1 MMINLK
7 GTDTSKFGNLIE
19 GAKGRIAVIEG
30 DNASHSYSI
39 EERAAFAKLINMTC
53 EGDEDLKD
61 RVPINPENEDLFHAF
76 DNGVLMCKLLLQVD
90 PDCLDARAINNK
102 ANLNVYEINGNLKMG
117 IAAAKGLGIKLIG
130 VDASDFIKKT
140 PHLVLTFVW
149 QTLRA
154 IVAKKI
160 SLKDTPEIIKLAE
173 DGEELKDLMKLP
185 VETILIRWV
194 NYHLAK
200 AGQERRIANLG
211 KDMSDSWALFH
222 VLNQLDKDKC
232 TLNGVDTED
241 LHDRAK
247 IMISNGTALGVPE
260 IVGAREVVSGNTKSN
275 TLYVAEIFNTKHGLE
290 ELTKEEQE
298 AYDAAGML
306 DDDIEGS
313 REERAFRLWINSL
326 GLEGVYIDDLFEDCR
341 DGILINKVI
350 DKLKPGSV
358 DWKKI

>member
-1 MMINLK
+1 M
-7 GTDTSKFGNLIE
+7 
-19 GAKGRIAVIEG
+19 
-30 DNASHSYSI
+30 
-39 EERAAFAKLINMTC
+39 
-53 EGDEDLKD
+53 
-61 RVPINPENEDLFHAF
+61 
-76 DNGVLMCKLLLQVD
+76 
-90 PDCLDARAINNK
+90 
-102 ANLNVYEINGNLKMG
+102 
-117 IAAAKGLGIKLIG
+117 
-130 VDASDFIKKT
+130 
-140 PHLVLTFVW
+140 
-149 QTLRA
+149 
-154 IVAKKI
+154 
-160 SLKDTPEIIKLAE
+160 
-173 DGEELKDLMKLP
+173 P

-200 AGQERRIANLG
+200 AGQERRISNLG
-211 KDMSDSWALFH
+211 KDISDSWALFH

-232 TLNGVDTED
+232 SLAGIDNED
-241 LHDRAK
+241 LHARANT
-247 IMISNGTALGVPE
+247 MIGNGNALGVPE

-326 GLEGVYIDDLFEDCR
+326 GLEGVYIDDLFEDCK

-358 DWKKI
+358 DWKKIQNPPKNDFSKNINNNTAVDAAKAIGIKLIGVGGTDISKGDKKSILTIVWQLVRMHYLQVIGGLTEDKLVAWANDQVGGKAAPIANLKDKSMADGKFIVNLLAAIEPRAINWDLVTPGENEDD